1 MHRINFRGLNIRIEQ
16 KVGSVREGVG
26 KNGNRWKVRFYRP
39 YGFISDTMG
48 KDGDEIDCFIGD
60 HWESDNVY
68 LVHQLRP
75 DGLYDEDKVMLGFL
89 DLGSARDGYLAHF
102 NTQGFIGK
110 ITTMPFFEFKE
121 KVKTAGSITRN
132 SFLKKGE

>member
-68 LVHQLRP
+68 IVHQLRP

-132 SFLKKGE
+132 RFLKKEN

>member
-68 LVHQLRP
+68 IVHQLRP